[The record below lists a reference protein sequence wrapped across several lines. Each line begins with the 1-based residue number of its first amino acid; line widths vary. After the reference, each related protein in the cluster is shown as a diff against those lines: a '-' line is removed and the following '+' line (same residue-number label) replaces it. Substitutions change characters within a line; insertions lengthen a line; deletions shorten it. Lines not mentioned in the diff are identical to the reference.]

1 MLPSIREII
10 QQSDSNLLIVLHTYG
25 SHYDYRKRYP
35 QEFARYTPDLI
46 SAINKNNRSIMVNAY
61 DNSVYYTD
69 YVLDEIIKVLE
80 GTQACTALFYSSDH
94 GEDMMDDSRV
104 RFLHASPTPTYYNC
118 MWPLSVGFRPNI
130 AHSIPKN
137 MPQPCRM
144 RLHRPLRRRF
154 SIRSPIW
161 PRCKV
166 PISISGIR
174 WLATAM
180 LPASACT

>member
-94 GEDMMDDSRV
+94 GEDMMDDSPRALPACIADADLLPITCGLFRLV
-104 RFLHASPTPTYYNC
+104 FARISRT
-118 MWPLSVGFRPNI
+118 LSRKI
-130 AHSIPKN
+130 
-137 MPQPCRM
+137 C
-144 RLHRPLRRRF
+144 
-154 SIRSPIW
+154 RSP
-161 PRCKV
+161 V
-166 PISISGIR
+166 
-174 WLATAM
+174 A
-180 LPASACT
+180 